1 MIRASGSS
9 IALLG
14 ASLAAIGAVIGFV
27 AYPAVR
33 KAEARAL
40 ERGRLFGRAAQIDAV
55 TRERDALKSRVED
68 AQAASRTVLRSIPAV
83 TDQASLM
90 RMLAVNT
97 SHDVLTQVINAAE
110 SVPASPSPRSPFRA
124 VPVTVEMVATF
135 PEVMKLLTRA
145 EGSDRLV
152 RAIKLTIEKQPK
164 RENRREADW
173 DSPFVKATLE
183 LDAVYGSVADASD
196 EVKP

>member
-1 MIRASGSS
+1 MMRASGSS
-9 IALLG
+9 FALLG
-14 ASLAAIGAVIGFV
+14 ASLAALGAVSGFV

-33 KAEARAL
+33 KAEERAL
-40 ERGRLFGRAAQIDAV
+40 ECGRLLGRAAQFDAA
-55 TRERDALKSRVED
+55 TRERDALKQRVED
-68 AQAASRTVLRSIPAV
+68 AQLASRAVLRTIPVA

-90 RMLAVNT
+90 RMLAVAT
-97 SHDVLTQVINAAE
+97 SEDVVTQVINAGE
-110 SVPASPSPRSPFRA
+110 PVPASPSAKSPFRA

-135 PEVMKLLTRA
+135 PEVMNLLTRA

-164 RENRREADW
+164 KENRREADW
-173 DSPFVKATLE
+173 DSPFVKATIE
-183 LDAVYGSVADASD
+183 LDAVYGTAAGASD

>member
-1 MIRASGSS
+1 MMRAAGSS
-9 IALLG
+9 FALLG
-14 ASLAAIGAVIGFV
+14 ASLAALAAVIGFV

-33 KAEARAL
+33 KAEERAL
-40 ERGRLFGRAAQIDAV
+40 ECGRLLGRASQIEAA
-55 TRERDALKSRVED
+55 TRERDALKERVVD
-68 AQAASRTVLRSIPAV
+68 AQRASRTVLRSIPTV

-90 RMLAVNT
+90 RMLAVAT
-97 SHDVLTQVINAAE
+97 SHDVLTQVINAGE
-110 SVPASPSPRSPFRA
+110 SIPASPSAKLPYRA

-135 PEVMKLLTRA
+135 PEVMNLLTRA

-164 RENRREADW
+164 RDNRREADW

-183 LDAVYGSVADASD
+183 LDAVYGSAATAAD